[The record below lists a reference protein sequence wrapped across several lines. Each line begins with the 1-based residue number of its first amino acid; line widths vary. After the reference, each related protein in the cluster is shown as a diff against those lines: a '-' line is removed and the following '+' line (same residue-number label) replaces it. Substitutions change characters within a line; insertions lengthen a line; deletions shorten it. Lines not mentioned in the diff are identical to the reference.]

1 MKISATIRWALITL
15 ALAVAPAYAE
25 TLAVVNGTVIDGT
38 GSAPFKKAV
47 VLIDN
52 GRITA
57 VGSIREIAIPDG
69 AELIDATGKYV
80 IPGLMDANLHLSIG
94 VDTELLIKYEGRY
107 HEVILESAQLSLKS
121 GQTTVFDTWGPRAA
135 LVKARDLINSG
146 EAQGSRIFLAGN
158 IIGFDGPFSPDF
170 LGGIPKPYLND
181 TFANRINETWQQG
194 VGRELMWMGPED
206 VFEKVTEY
214 AAKEVDFL
222 KYGAS
227 GHTDGFFISFSPRV
241 QKAIVDAGHK
251 SGMTVQAHTTS
262 IESFYM
268 AVEAGV
274 DLITH
279 CDDSGPNAPLPK
291 SYIKM
296 MVDGDIA
303 CSVTAS
309 TDARMTALEEVSHPF
324 APRKRASLENIR
336 EMIRAGATIL
346 LATDATMKSQAF
358 LADYTHLLINVD
370 SEGEMGGSHF
380 NALVGLEDLGMAPM
394 EILKSATSN
403 IAKTYKVDDMIGTL
417 EPGKMADMVILDK
430 NPLKSAR
437 NYRTI
442 HKVIKEGNVV
452 DIDALPLAPLI
463 SAKKVGTQE

>member
-1 MKISATIRWALITL
+1 MKRVFLTFAV
-15 ALAVAPAYAE
+15 AVAPAYAE

-38 GSAPFKKAV
+38 GRAPLKNGV

-52 GRITA
+52 GRIAA
-57 VGSIREIAIPDG
+57 VGTKQEISIPGG
-69 AELIDATGKYV
+69 AELVDARGKFV
-80 IPGLMDANLHLSIG
+80 IPGLMDANLHLSVN

-107 HEVILESAQLSLKS
+107 HEVILEAAQITLKT

-135 LVKARDLINSG
+135 LVKARDAINSG
-146 EAQGSRIFLAGN
+146 EAKGSRIFLAGN

-170 LGGIPKPYLND
+170 LGGVPKPYITT

-194 VGRELMWMGPED
+194 VGRELMWMGPEE
-206 VFEKVTEY
+206 VAEKVTEY
-214 AAKEVDFL
+214 ATRAVDFL

-241 QKAIVDAGHK
+241 QKAIVEAGHK

-268 AVEAGV
+268 AIEAGV
-274 DLITH
+274 DMITH
-279 CDDSGPNAPLPK
+279 CDGSGPNTPLPK
-291 SYIKM
+291 SYIKK
-296 MVDGDIA
+296 MVERGVA
-303 CSVTAS
+303 CSVTAT

-324 APRKRASLENIR
+324 VPRKSASQENIR

-346 LATDATMKSQAF
+346 LATDATMKSAEF
-358 LADYTHLLINVD
+358 LADYAHLLINVD
-370 SEGEMGGSHF
+370 PEGKLGESHF

-394 EILKSATSN
+394 EILQSVTSN
-403 IAKTYKVDDMIGTL
+403 VAKAYKMADEFGTL
-417 EPGKMADMVILDK
+417 EPGKLADLVILDK

-442 HKVIKEGNVV
+442 HKVFKEGKLV

-463 SAKKVGTQE
+463 SNVEVEAKE